1 MFAFSARTHLGQRGL
16 VPGIGIRLRVMEAFK
31 RHI

>member
-1 MFAFSARTHLGQRGL
+1 MFAFSARTHFGQRRL
-16 VPGIGIRLRVMEAFK
+16 VPGIDICLRVMEAFK